1 MGGSL
6 DATPTTAT
14 PLSPHPPPPFLPLL
28 LALTGMAFSA
38 IAPAGVR
45 WRPASRPGRIGRPPT
60 AGRGGP
66 AAVAPAARGPRM
78 QSDAPAPSSG
88 STSAT
93 YPQPPLPSPPPAGA
107 PAAAPSPSSSSP
119 SPPPPA
125 AAGAAAATAT
135 AASVSTGASSPAGG
149 ADALPRGPVPLT
161 DTLSS
166 IAPDVTLNAV
176 IEALSSSGSLADA
189 LRVAGDARAAG
200 VGVTPRAL
208 GALVDA
214 AVGGAGLPALH
225 AVLAAAAAARDA
237 VEYGGWDAAT
247 APPAVGVPVL
257 APPPTAEVAKQK
269 RRAAATAAAKKK
281 RGERAAAAAAA
292 KDAVKAER
300 ERQRGRR
307 SGASQPTKAEAA
319 DADAPSATAAAA
331 AAAGAGAAAV
341 ARVAGRAAVGV
352 GKAAAASATASA
364 AEAAAA
370 EADAAD
376 AAVAAAAAPPPGAVI
391 LPELPDRGRAAELV
405 AGTIFL
411 ATTLTA
417 LTAEVLEPLLMHHS
431 ASDATGFLLL
441 LGGIAAADRYLRGGT
456 AGAAVLGGLQRL
468 LAEDPVRETRVEAAF
483 FLSAYA
489 LGLPWV
495 CYRPNAVEAVRFF
508 PVLAAGEKAAGGVIG
523 GGLGG
528 PGEGPS
534 SLSSLSLL
542 DRYLVWLMAG
552 AAAEVA
558 IDGRLIEANIGR
570 GRDVLRRLSGVPGA
584 DTDPPVPPGGE
595 ARSASAA
602 SAARR
607 AREDVRLRWAVAE
620 ATTLLSRHGA
630 TYDGLVNKMLDG
642 ASAGECAAFVETAL
656 RADRAAAAAVVAE
669 GGGVVPL
676 Q

>member
-1 MGGSL
+1 M
-6 DATPTTAT
+6 
-14 PLSPHPPPPFLPLL
+14 
-28 LALTGMAFSA
+28 
-38 IAPAGVR
+38 
-45 WRPASRPGRIGRPPT
+45 
-60 AGRGGP
+60 
-66 AAVAPAARGPRM
+66 
-78 QSDAPAPSSG
+78 
-88 STSAT
+88 
-93 YPQPPLPSPPPAGA
+93 
-107 PAAAPSPSSSSP
+107 
-119 SPPPPA
+119 
-125 AAGAAAATAT
+125 
-135 AASVSTGASSPAGG
+135 
-149 ADALPRGPVPLT
+149 
-161 DTLSS
+161 
-166 IAPDVTLNAV
+166 
-176 IEALSSSGSLADA
+176 
-189 LRVAGDARAAG
+189 
-200 VGVTPRAL
+200 
-208 GALVDA
+208 
-214 AVGGAGLPALH
+214 
-225 AVLAAAAAARDA
+225 
-237 VEYGGWDAAT
+237 
-247 APPAVGVPVL
+247 
-257 APPPTAEVAKQK
+257 
-269 RRAAATAAAKKK
+269 
-281 RGERAAAAAAA
+281 
-292 KDAVKAER
+292 
-300 ERQRGRR
+300 
-307 SGASQPTKAEAA
+307 
-319 DADAPSATAAAA
+319 
-331 AAAGAGAAAV
+331 
-341 ARVAGRAAVGV
+341 
-352 GKAAAASATASA
+352 
-364 AEAAAA
+364 
-370 EADAAD
+370 
-376 AAVAAAAAPPPGAVI
+376 I

>member
-1 MGGSL
+1 M
-6 DATPTTAT
+6 
-14 PLSPHPPPPFLPLL
+14 
-28 LALTGMAFSA
+28 
-38 IAPAGVR
+38 
-45 WRPASRPGRIGRPPT
+45 
-60 AGRGGP
+60 
-66 AAVAPAARGPRM
+66 
-78 QSDAPAPSSG
+78 
-88 STSAT
+88 
-93 YPQPPLPSPPPAGA
+93 
-107 PAAAPSPSSSSP
+107 
-119 SPPPPA
+119 
-125 AAGAAAATAT
+125 
-135 AASVSTGASSPAGG
+135 
-149 ADALPRGPVPLT
+149 
-161 DTLSS
+161 
-166 IAPDVTLNAV
+166 
-176 IEALSSSGSLADA
+176 
-189 LRVAGDARAAG
+189 
-200 VGVTPRAL
+200 TPRAL

-225 AVLAAAAAARDA
+225 AVLSAAAAARDA
-237 VEYGGWDAAT
+237 VEYGGWDAASF
-247 APPAVGVPVL
+247 PPAVGVPVL
-257 APPPTAEVAKQK
+257 APPPSAEVAKKK
-269 RRAAATAAAKKK
+269 RRAAASAAAKKK

-292 KDAVKAER
+292 KEAAKAER
-300 ERQRGRR
+300 ERERSRR
-307 SGASQPTKAEAA
+307 SGSSTPTKADAAEA
-319 DADAPSATAAAA
+319 DSPSASAAAA

-341 ARVAGRAAVGV
+341 ARVAGRAAVGL

-370 EADAAD
+370 EADAID

-417 LTAEVLEPLLMHHS
+417 LSAEVLEPLLAHHG
-431 ASDATGFLLL
+431 ANDATGFLLL
-441 LGGIAAADRYLRGGT
+441 LGGIAAADRYLRGGV

-483 FLSAYA
+483 FLAAYA

-508 PVLAAGEKAAGGVIG
+508 PVLAAGEEAAGGIDV

-528 PGEGPS
+528 GPGEPPQR
-534 SLSSLSLL
+534 LTLL

-584 DTDPPVPPGGE
+584 DTDPPVSPDGE
-595 ARSASAA
+595 ARSASAV

-620 ATTLLSRHGA
+620 ATTLLSRHSA

-656 RADRAAAAAVVAE
+656 RADREVASAEAAE
-669 GGGVVPL
+669 GGGVVPSL
-676 Q
+676 

>member
-1 MGGSL
+1 
-6 DATPTTAT
+6 
-14 PLSPHPPPPFLPLL
+14 
-28 LALTGMAFSA
+28 MAFSA
-38 IAPAGVR
+38 VAPAGVR
-45 WRPASRPGRIGRPPT
+45 WRPAARPTGRHGRPST
-60 AGRGGP
+60 VCRGGL
-66 AAVAPAARGPRM
+66 AAVAPAGRGPRM
-78 QSDAPAPSSG
+78 QSDAPASSSG

-93 YPQPPLPSPPPAGA
+93 YPQPPLSSAPAGTSPAATPTTASPPPSAA
-107 PAAAPSPSSSSP
+107 AAADAAAAP
-119 SPPPPA
+119 
-125 AAGAAAATAT
+125 
-135 AASVSTGASSPAGG
+135 VSTGAAARAGE
-149 ADALPRGPVPLT
+149 DAHPRGPVPLT

-176 IEALSSSGSLADA
+176 IEALSASGSLADA

-200 VGVTPRAL
+200 VSVTPRAL

-225 AVLAAAAAARDA
+225 AVLSAAAAARDA
-237 VEYGGWDAAT
+237 VEYGGWDAASF
-247 APPAVGVPVL
+247 PPAVGVPVL
-257 APPPTAEVAKQK
+257 APPPSAEVAKKK
-269 RRAAATAAAKKK
+269 RRAAASAAAKKK
-281 RGERAAAAAAA
+281 REERAAAAAAA
-292 KDAVKAER
+292 KEAAKAER
-300 ERQRGRR
+300 ERERSRR
-307 SGASQPTKAEAA
+307 SSSSTPAKADTAE
-319 DADAPSATAAAA
+319 APSATATAA
-331 AAAGAGAAAV
+331 AAAGAGAVAV
-341 ARVAGRAAVGV
+341 ARVAGRAAVGL

-370 EADAAD
+370 EADAID

-417 LTAEVLEPLLMHHS
+417 LSAEVLEPLLAHHG
-431 ASDATGFLLL
+431 ANDATGFLLL
-441 LGGIAAADRYLRGGT
+441 LGGIAAADRYLRGGV
-456 AGAAVLGGLQRL
+456 ASAAVLGGLQRL

-483 FLSAYA
+483 FLAAYA

-508 PVLAAGEKAAGGVIG
+508 PVLAAGEEAPGGIVVS
-523 GGLGG
+523 GLGG
-528 PGEGPS
+528 EPEDPPQR
-534 SLSSLSLL
+534 LTLL

-584 DTDPPVPPGGE
+584 DTDPPVPPDGE
-595 ARSASAA
+595 ARSASAV

-620 ATTLLSRHGA
+620 ATTLLSRHSA

-656 RADRAAAAAVVAE
+656 RADREAAAAEAAE
-669 GGGVVPL
+669 GGGVVPSF
-676 Q
+676 